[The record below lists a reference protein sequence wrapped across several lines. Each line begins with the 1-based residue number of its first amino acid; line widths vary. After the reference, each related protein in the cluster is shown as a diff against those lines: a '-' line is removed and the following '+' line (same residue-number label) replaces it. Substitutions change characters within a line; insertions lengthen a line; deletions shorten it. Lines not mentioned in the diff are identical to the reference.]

1 MGAMMSHLRRLHRE
15 ESAQGLI
22 EYVLILA
29 LIALAAVTSM
39 QTLASDVNNAFSLVA
54 SLLNADV

>member
-1 MGAMMSHLRRLHRE
+1 MKSMMAILARFHRE
-15 ESAQGLI
+15 ESGQGLI

-39 QTLASDVNNAFSLVA
+39 QTLASDINNAFSKVA
-54 SLLNADV
+54 SMLNADV

>member
-1 MGAMMSHLRRLHRE
+1 MKTMLSQLRRFHRE

-39 QTLASDVNNAFSLVA
+39 QTLASDVNNAFSKVA